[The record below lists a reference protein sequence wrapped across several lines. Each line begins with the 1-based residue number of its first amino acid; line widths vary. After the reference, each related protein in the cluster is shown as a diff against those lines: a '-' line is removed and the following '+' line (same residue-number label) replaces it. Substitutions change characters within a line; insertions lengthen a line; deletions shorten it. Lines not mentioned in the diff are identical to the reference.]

1 MRRYLSAVL
10 SSARPRA
17 KAGFRRLQIVS
28 NTGDIYRYFGYGYW
42 YGYHTDIYMLVDVW
56 IIRIWILDEK
66 ISITLHL
73 LNHRSMFFLF
83 FFVRDTFF
91 FVPSFCLCSLIS
103 RMVVRYAL
111 PTHDCSK
118 GKGKRGVGRGASR

>member
-28 NTGDIYRYFGYGYW
+28 NTGGIYRYFGYGYW

-83 FFVRDTFF
+83 LFLFETRFFLFHHFVCVR
-91 FVPSFCLCSLIS
+91 
-103 RMVVRYAL
+103 
-111 PTHDCSK
+111 
-118 GKGKRGVGRGASR
+118 